1 MTRTH
6 SFGIT
11 LLRLTLAFVFLW
23 FGFSQ
28 ISDAAM
34 WTSFVPDWA
43 AGIASAGT
51 LVLLNGLV
59 EIIAGAALAFGIL
72 SRWVGLLLGIHLFI
86 IAVSMGLTAIGVRDI
101 GLALAT
107 LSLFFLAKDEI
118 TIGNYF
124 NNN

>member
-11 LLRLTLAFVFLW
+11 LLRLTLALVFLW

-43 AGIASAGT
+43 TTIASAGT
-51 LVLLNGLV
+51 LVLLNGLI
-59 EIIAGAALAFGIL
+59 EIIAGGMLAFGIL
-72 SRWVGLLLGIHLFI
+72 SRWIGLLLGIHLFI

-107 LSLFFLAKDEI
+107 LSLFFLAKDEVS
-118 TIGNYF
+118 TGNYF
-124 NNN
+124 SR

>member
-11 LLRLTLAFVFLW
+11 LLRLALAFVFLW

-43 AGIASAGT
+43 TTIASAGT
-51 LVLLNGLV
+51 LVLLNGLI
-59 EIIAGAALAFGIL
+59 EIVAGAALAFGIL
-72 SRWVGLLLGIHLFI
+72 SRWVGLLLGIHLFV
-86 IAVSMGLTAIGVRDI
+86 IAASLGLTAIGVRDI

-118 TIGNYF
+118 SIGNYF
-124 NNN
+124 